1 MLYKLFLI
9 YYLFFGNNINAFRF
23 GNFKGNTKR
32 FASNLFYPQ
41 NDMKELN
48 YLQTSAISNIW
59 FNKINENHNL
69 DSYFNK
75 KIINKVKYDINN
87 DMHKNYLAFVPRL
100 IDDDDCSETLSI
112 LVYRVI
118 DRAKHDKVIYVDSL
132 ILSPYWEE
140 NQITLNS
147 IKNAYCRYFKE
158 RLNIKYV
165 YLL

>member
-32 FASNLFYPQ
+32 FASNLFYP
-41 NDMKELN
+41 
-48 YLQTSAISNIW
+48 
-59 FNKINENHNL
+59 
-69 DSYFNK
+69 
-75 KIINKVKYDINN
+75 NN